1 MIGTWG
7 MLSDLQL
14 STADRDYD
22 ACVGDLVEAGAVPVG
37 EDEIAWYDPG
47 GAPGAALLFGQLEG
61 PGRRGEARKRLPLSL
76 RCSARS
82 CATDHELLWAVRKK
96 P

>member
-1 MIGTWG
+1 LVGLDDPNPRVGRCAVTLLLPIPQGVDVIGTWG

-37 EDEIAWYDPG
+37 EYEIAWYDPG
-47 GAPGAALLFGQLEG
+47 G
-61 PGRRGEARKRLPLSL
+61 
-76 RCSARS
+76 
-82 CATDHELLWAVRKK
+82 
-96 P
+96 